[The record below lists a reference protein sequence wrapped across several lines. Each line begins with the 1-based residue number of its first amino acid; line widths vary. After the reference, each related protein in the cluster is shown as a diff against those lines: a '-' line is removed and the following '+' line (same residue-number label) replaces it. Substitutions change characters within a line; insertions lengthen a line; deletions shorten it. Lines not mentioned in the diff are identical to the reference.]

1 MDWPAPVLSA
11 YLMPVLL
18 KTNRLCQDVFRFTSL
33 GLAVGARL
41 GPQHSMAAAVD
52 TKDCAS
58 FRENMRQLNSEP
70 IPLAREEIDI
80 RLCFVYSV
88 VITSIASPALSMGA
102 ERSGRGVVARPVQE
116 GDDLRGILCVLHNE
130 IPV

>member
-18 KTNRLCQDVFRFTSL
+18 KTNRLCQGVFRFTSL

-41 GPQHSMAAAVD
+41 GPQLSMAAAVD

-70 IPLAREEIDI
+70 IPPGERGN
-80 RLCFVYSV
+80 RYSFMFC
-88 VITSIASPALSMGA
+88 I
-102 ERSGRGVVARPVQE
+102 
-116 GDDLRGILCVLHNE
+116 
-130 IPV
+130 

>member
-11 YLMPVLL
+11 YLMPALL

-41 GPQHSMAAAVD
+41 GPQLSMAAAVD

-58 FRENMRQLNSEP
+58 CRGKSAPAQQRANTPGERGNR
-70 IPLAREEIDI
+70 
-80 RLCFVYSV
+80 YSFMFC
-88 VITSIASPALSMGA
+88 I
-102 ERSGRGVVARPVQE
+102 
-116 GDDLRGILCVLHNE
+116 
-130 IPV
+130 